1 MERLLL
7 LFSDMNYGRVDSLM
21 RDFEQNKSLIIPED
35 LKGEVTYLDNNVNTT
50 LHLIMI
56 YLNFQIWV
64 WSASYLT

>member
-35 LKGEVTYLDNNVNTT
+35 LKGEVTCSLDNNVNTT

-56 YLNFQIWV
+56 YLNFQI
-64 WSASYLT
+64 